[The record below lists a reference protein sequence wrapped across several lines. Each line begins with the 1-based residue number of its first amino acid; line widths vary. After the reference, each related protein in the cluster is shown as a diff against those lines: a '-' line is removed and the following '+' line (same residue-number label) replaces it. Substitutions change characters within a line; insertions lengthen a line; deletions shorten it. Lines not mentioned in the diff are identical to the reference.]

1 MDGFEGEHM
10 AQVQDVRLTVDEVAR
25 ELPLT
30 RASVGNDGVSVSTL
44 LRDTGLVTVDSGF
57 MNTASCSSAITYID
71 GDAGILRYRG
81 YPIEQLAE
89 NSSFL
94 EVAYLLIH
102 GELPTQA
109 QLDALTLR
117 VSRHMHVHEGIKA
130 FLGAFPRDAHP
141 MAVLSGALSALS
153 TFYPESV
160 GRTPEQIELATVL
173 LLAKA
178 ATVIAYL
185 QRRSL
190 GGDLIEPRRGGDYV
204 EEFMRIA
211 FSPASGEIEVDPL
224 VKHAVDVLLILH
236 ADHEQNCSTSTV
248 RIVGSSHANIYA
260 SVAAGVGALSGP
272 LHGGANEAAL
282 RMFDQIK
289 ESGDSIE
296 QFVAKVKDKAEGAR
310 LMGFGHRVYKSYD
323 PRGAVVKKIADKVL
337 ADLGGSDETFQMAQ
351 RLEEIALSDEY
362 FIERKLYPNVDFYT
376 GLLYSAMGFPTPM
389 FTPLFALGRM
399 PGWIAHYREMLNDPT
414 TKIGRPR
421 QIYTG
426 EVERDYVPVDQRG

>member
-1 MDGFEGEHM
+1 MGTVVD
-10 AQVQDVRLTVDEVAR
+10 ARLTVDGSTR
-25 ELPLT
+25 ELPIE
-30 RASVGNDGVSVSTL
+30 RATVGNDGISVATL
-44 LRDTGLVTVDSGF
+44 MRDTGLVTVDPGF
-57 MNTASCSSAITYID
+57 MNTAACESAITYID
-71 GDAGILRYRG
+71 GDNGILRYRG

-89 NSSFL
+89 NSTFL

-102 GELPTQA
+102 GELPTQD
-109 QLDALTLR
+109 LLTAFNNR
-117 VSRHMHVHEGIKA
+117 VARHMHVHEGIKA
-130 FLGAFPRDAHP
+130 FLNAFPRDAHP
-141 MAVLSGALSALS
+141 MAVLSGAISALS

-160 GRTPEQIELATVL
+160 GRDPEQIELATVL

-185 QRRSL
+185 QRRAT
-190 GGDLIEPRRGGDYV
+190 GKDLIEPIAGGHYV
-204 EEFMRIA
+204 TEFMRIG
-211 FSPASGEIEVDPL
+211 FSDDAGALDVDPAMRRAL
-224 VKHAVDVLLILH
+224 DLLLILH

-248 RIVGSSHANIYA
+248 RIVGSSQANIYA
-260 SVAAGVGALSGP
+260 SISAGIGALSGP

-282 RMFDQIK
+282 RMLDAIRD
-289 ESGDSIE
+289 SGDTVE

-323 PRGAVVKKIADKVL
+323 PRGAVVKKVADQVL
-337 ADLGGSDETFQMAQ
+337 GELGGNNEMFDMAK

-376 GLLYSAMGFPTPM
+376 GLLYSAMGFPTTM

-399 PGWIAHYREMLNDPT
+399 PGWIAHYREMLLDPR

-426 EVERDYVPVDQRG
+426 EVERDYVPLSDRDE

>member
-1 MDGFEGEHM
+1 MTRVVD
-10 AQVQDVRLTVDEVAR
+10 ARLTVDGTAR
-25 ELPLT
+25 ELPIERST
-30 RASVGNDGVSVSTL
+30 IGNDGMSVSTL
-44 LRDTGLVTVDSGF
+44 LKDTGLVTVDPGF
-57 MNTASCSSAITYID
+57 MNTASCESAITYID
-71 GDAGILRYRG
+71 GDAGILKYRG

-89 NSSFL
+89 NSTFL

-102 GELPTQA
+102 GELPTEDLLA
-109 QLDALTLR
+109 AFNNR
-117 VSRHMHVHEGIKA
+117 VSRHMHVHEGIKT

-141 MAVLSGALSALS
+141 MAVLSGAISALS

-160 GRTPEQIELATVL
+160 GNSEEELELATVL
-173 LLAKA
+173 LLAKS
-178 ATVIAYL
+178 ATVISYL
-185 QRRSL
+185 QRRAS
-190 GGDLIEPRRGGDYV
+190 GGELIEPRRGGHYV
-204 EEFMRIA
+204 DEFMRIC
-211 FSPASGEIEVDPL
+211 FSGADGELDVDPVMRKAL
-224 VKHAVDVLLILH
+224 DLLLILH

-248 RIVGSSHANIYA
+248 RIVGSSQANIYA

-289 ESGDSIE
+289 ESGDSVE
-296 QFVAKVKDKAEGAR
+296 TFVAKVKDRVEGAR

-323 PRGAVVKKIADKVL
+323 PRGAQVKKIANQIL
-337 ADLGGSDETFQMAQ
+337 SDLGGNNETFEMAQ

-376 GLLYSAMGFPTPM
+376 GLLYSAMGFDTPM

-399 PGWIAHYREMLNDPT
+399 PGWIAHYREMLADPR

-426 EVERDYVPVDQRG
+426 ETDRAYTPIAER